1 MSTREAKPRTP
12 KRLKQI
18 TPPVTA
24 ADIAAAESFSGA
36 PKYQTHDA
44 PEIARLV
51 GPALQEAIADV
62 NKAIMNM
69 LVVAA
74 RLGPA
79 EPLAS
84 DLLGVDREVLEQLAV
99 TGRAEMLLA
108 QAHGLP
114 LAALRISDPTTLRR
128 VIGSGLGSPE
138 AMSAIT
144 KSMPLELVQRATRKS
159 GGRRS

>member
-1 MSTREAKPRTP
+1 M
-12 KRLKQI
+12 
-18 TPPVTA
+18 
-24 ADIAAAESFSGA
+24 
-36 PKYQTHDA
+36 
-44 PEIARLV
+44 
-51 GPALQEAIADV
+51 